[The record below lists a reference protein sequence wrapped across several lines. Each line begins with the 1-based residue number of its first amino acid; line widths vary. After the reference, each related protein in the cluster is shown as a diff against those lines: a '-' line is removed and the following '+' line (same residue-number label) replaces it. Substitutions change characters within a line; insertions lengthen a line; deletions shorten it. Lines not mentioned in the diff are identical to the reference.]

1 MADMFDDLLPLEEQ
15 GPHTC
20 WDDGL
25 LCAYTPMP
33 EGKTLPMVVRTN
45 GAPLLVL
52 IHHFPAQQCSRCGN
66 EAFDGALAAAIT
78 RELEARYQRG
88 EQLPAEMEFSP
99 SLAA

>member
-1 MADMFDDLLPLEEQ
+1 MSDMFDDLLPPEERV
-15 GPHTC
+15 PHTC

-25 LCAYTPMP
+25 SCAYTSLPA
-33 EGKTLPMVVRTN
+33 GKTLPMVVRTN

-66 EAFDGALAAAIT
+66 ETFNGALAAAIA

-88 EQLPAEMEFSP
+88 EQLPAEMQFSP